1 MEKYNYLHA
10 MTNDIKDWIREETN
24 FADDETLNRDQLCEG
39 LWDELFAIDEITGNG
54 YNYYAGEDKC
64 SEYLTNN
71 FDLLYEAVK
80 EYNPDDNVISL
91 IEHYEEED
99 LARYFDCTIRCYLLM
114 EAINQAI
121 DELAAE
127 GFLKI

>member
-1 MEKYNYLHA
+1 MEKYNYLRA
-10 MTNDIKDWIREETN
+10 MINDIKEWMREETS
-24 FADDETLNRDQLCEG
+24 FAKDEVLDRDQLCEN
-39 LWDELFAIDEITGNG
+39 LWDELFNIDEITGNG
-54 YNYYAGEDKC
+54 YNYYDGEDKC

-99 LARYFDCTIRCYLLM
+99 LARYFDCTIRCYLLG
-114 EAINQAI
+114 ECIEQAFK
-121 DELAAE
+121 EMGYE
-127 GFLKI
+127 V